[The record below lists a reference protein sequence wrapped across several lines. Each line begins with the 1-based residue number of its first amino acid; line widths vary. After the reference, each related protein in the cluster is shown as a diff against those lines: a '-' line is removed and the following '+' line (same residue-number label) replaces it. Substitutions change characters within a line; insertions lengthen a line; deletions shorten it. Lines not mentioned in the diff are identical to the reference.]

1 MRPRPGEVQRR
12 LCEQEAGSASPQR
25 EGCTVAAEAPTS
37 VARRK
42 NQRAVQKTDASYV
55 LVSKMQ
61 MSCCE
66 ILIHSFTNLN
76 IYKGIKF
83 LKLEVL
89 NNYHKET
96 FTVPIYEVTS
106 MSIPLNNCMLPYRRV
121 VQCRLNIGDK
131 RFPTIKLFSF
141 SVLCGWGDLE
151 NGVLLANHKS
161 T

>member
-1 MRPRPGEVQRR
+1 MQRR
-12 LCEQEAGSASPQR
+12 LCEREAGSASPQR
-25 EGCTVAAEAPTS
+25 EGCTEAPTS

-42 NQRAVQKTDASYV
+42 NQRAVQKTDASYI

-106 MSIPLNNCMLPYRRV
+106 MSL
-121 VQCRLNIGDK
+121 
-131 RFPTIKLFSF
+131 
-141 SVLCGWGDLE
+141 
-151 NGVLLANHKS
+151 
-161 T
+161 

>member
-1 MRPRPGEVQRR
+1 MLEGGALFRKGAGDEGRGQVRCR
-12 LCEQEAGSASPQR
+12 GGSRVCEWEAGSASPRR
-25 EGCTVAAEAPTS
+25 EGCTVAAEAPS
-37 VARRK
+37 GAARRK
-42 NQRAVQKTDASYV
+42 NQRAVQKTNAFYI

-96 FTVPIYEVTS
+96 FTVPTYEVTS
-106 MSIPLNNCMLPYRRV
+106 MSL
-121 VQCRLNIGDK
+121 
-131 RFPTIKLFSF
+131 
-141 SVLCGWGDLE
+141 
-151 NGVLLANHKS
+151 
-161 T
+161 